1 MYRGVYMNMYMQIYI
16 PVPVYI
22 LICMRTLTRARARA
36 HTHTHTHTPTHL
48 PTHPHTQEDLVS
60 VLSVLLTALV
70 IEARV
75 ASPSALAVPT
85 SDWGGGGGGSW
96 GDPAGECKHGS
107 GVVTGNTGTV
117 GCGYFVCLCGNGT
130 LALNMV

>member
-1 MYRGVYMNMYMQIYI
+1 M
-16 PVPVYI
+16 
-22 LICMRTLTRARARA
+22 
-36 HTHTHTHTPTHL
+36 
-48 PTHPHTQEDLVS
+48 S

-75 ASPSALAVPT
+75 ASPSALFVPT

-107 GVVTGNTGTV
+107 GVVTGHTGTV
-117 GCGYFVCLCGNGT
+117 GCGCFVCLCGNGA
-130 LALNMV
+130 LALNMVW

>member
-1 MYRGVYMNMYMQIYI
+1 MEGGLSSHVGYVLRSAC
-16 PVPVYI
+16 
-22 LICMRTLTRARARA
+22 LLTLT
-36 HTHTHTHTPTHL
+36 TSPYFDDL
-48 PTHPHTQEDLVS
+48 EEEDLVS

-75 ASPSALAVPT
+75 ASPSALFVPP

-107 GVVTGNTGTV
+107 GVVTGHTGTV
-117 GCGYFVCLCGNGT
+117 GCGCFVCLCGNGA
-130 LALNMV
+130 LALNMVW

>member
-1 MYRGVYMNMYMQIYI
+1 MYRGACMNMYMYIYI

-22 LICMRTLTRARARA
+22 LICVRTLKRALTHG
-36 HTHTHTHTPTHL
+36 HT

-60 VLSVLLTALV
+60 VLSVLSTALV

-75 ASPSALAVPT
+75 ASPSALFVPT

-107 GVVTGNTGTV
+107 GVVTGHTGTV
-117 GCGYFVCLCGNGT
+117 GCGCFVCLCGNGT